1 MSRSLQPTMYP
12 TLLTLPPELRDQ
24 ILELLFYGA
33 ELSTL
38 CKCHRPNPFQRAN
51 YGILAANR
59 QLHREASTI
68 LFRGAVLRLDI
79 PEMDNYVPHLLT
91 KTVIPVWSWY
101 VRDRY
106 RDNGTDLEFLR
117 RWQGLKRVRHVEMSL
132 PLEDDMGWLVINPGF
147 DRYLEG
153 CEMAVGFVNGL
164 PEVESLTVY
173 TDADGVPWMEKC
185 KEILRALTTAK
196 LVILARDGSCGHW
209 S

>member
-1 MSRSLQPTMYP
+1 MHP
-12 TLLTLPPELRDQ
+12 TLLTLPLELRDQ

-38 CKCHRPNPFQRAN
+38 CKCHRPNPFQRSN
-51 YGILAANR
+51 YGILTANK
-59 QLHREASTI
+59 QLHHEASTV

-79 PEMDNYVPHLLT
+79 PGMDNYVPHLTT

-106 RDNGTDLEFLR
+106 RDDGTDLAFLR
-117 RWQGLKRVRHVEMSL
+117 RWHGLEKVRHVEMSL
-132 PLEDDMGWLVINPGF
+132 PLEDDMGWLVIHPGLG
-147 DRYLEG
+147 RYLEG
-153 CEMAVGFVNGL
+153 CEMAVDFLNGL

-173 TDADGVPWMEKC
+173 TDADGVRWMEKC
-185 KEILRALTTAK
+185 KEILRGLTFAK
-196 LVILARDGSCGHW
+196 LVVLARNDSCGDL

>member
-1 MSRSLQPTMYP
+1 MNP
-12 TLLTLPPELRDQ
+12 TLLTLPLELRDQ
-24 ILELLFYGA
+24 ILEMLFYGA

-38 CKCHRPNPFQRAN
+38 CKCHRPNPFQRSN
-51 YGILAANR
+51 YGILAANK

-79 PEMDNYVPHLLT
+79 PPEMDEYVPHLT
-91 KTVIPVWSWY
+91 TRTVIPVWSWY

-106 RDNGTDLEFLR
+106 RDGGTDLGFLR
-117 RWQGLKRVRHVEMSL
+117 RWHGLNKVRHVEMSL
-132 PLEDDMGWLVINPGF
+132 PLDDDMGWLVINPGF

-153 CEMAVGFVNGL
+153 CEMVVDFLNGL

-173 TDADGVPWMEKC
+173 TDAGGVPWMERC

-196 LVILARDGSCGHW
+196 LVILARDGSCGR
-209 S
+209 